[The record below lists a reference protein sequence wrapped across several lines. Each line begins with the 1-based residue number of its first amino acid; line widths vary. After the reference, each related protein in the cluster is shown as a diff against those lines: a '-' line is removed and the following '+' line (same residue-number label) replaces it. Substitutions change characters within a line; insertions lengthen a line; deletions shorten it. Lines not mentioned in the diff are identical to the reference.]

1 MDLAKVWDVY
11 GIPSLVVLEKDKEI
25 GRVCQSG
32 SENQSADF
40 SILSRIKIGEN
51 MIVTYNK
58 EQVGDVLMLTL
69 KNSGDAKLSGGEKR
83 KVARVTVR
91 TTKKPLPGIFLR
103 PHLSSPSK
111 ARAKSFD
118 R

>member
-1 MDLAKVWDVY
+1 
-11 GIPSLVVLEKDKEI
+11 
-25 GRVCQSG
+25 
-32 SENQSADF
+32 
-40 SILSRIKIGEN
+40 

-69 KNSGDAKLSGGEKR
+69 KNSGEAKLAVER
-83 KVARVTVR
+83 KGKWLAFTVR
-91 TTKKPLPGIFLR
+91 TSKKPLPGISLM

-111 ARAKSFD
+111 AKAKSFD

>member
-1 MDLAKVWDVY
+1 
-11 GIPSLVVLEKDKEI
+11 
-25 GRVCQSG
+25 
-32 SENQSADF
+32 
-40 SILSRIKIGEN
+40 

-69 KNSGDAKLSGGEKR
+69 KNSGEAKLAVERKG

-91 TTKKPLPGIFLR
+91 TTKKPLPGISLM

-111 ARAKSFD
+111 ARAKSF
-118 R
+118 